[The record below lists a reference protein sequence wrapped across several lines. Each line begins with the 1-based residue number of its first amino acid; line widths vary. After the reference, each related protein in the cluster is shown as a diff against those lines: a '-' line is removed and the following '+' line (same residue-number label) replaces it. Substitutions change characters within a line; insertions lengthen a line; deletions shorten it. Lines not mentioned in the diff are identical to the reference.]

1 MSPGFLQSAASVAFA
16 QCISGPRESGSRYR
30 TPPRY
35 PIHLPFE
42 NDLLI
47 KVTRKHKDGVT
58 IQLPLRDELLNTQ
71 GVLHGGVAASIAD
84 EAAWHAMISHYG
96 DRVATTTELKVNYLR
111 PITGKIV
118 TARAYLLKAGAT
130 LCVTRIDLFGSG
142 RKLGAVAVVTYML
155 LDAPATVTRR

>member
-1 MSPGFLQSAASVAFA
+1 LNRGTDTTP
-16 QCISGPRESGSRYR
+16 
-30 TPPRY
+30 PPRY

-58 IQLPLRDELLNTQ
+58 IQLPLREELLNTQ

-111 PITGKIV
+111 PISGKTV
-118 TARAYLLKAGAT
+118 TARAYMLKAGAT
-130 LCVTRIDLFGSG
+130 LCVTRIDLFGSDK
-142 RKLGAVAVVTYML
+142 KLGAVAVVTYML
-155 LDAPATVTRR
+155 LDAPGKITRR